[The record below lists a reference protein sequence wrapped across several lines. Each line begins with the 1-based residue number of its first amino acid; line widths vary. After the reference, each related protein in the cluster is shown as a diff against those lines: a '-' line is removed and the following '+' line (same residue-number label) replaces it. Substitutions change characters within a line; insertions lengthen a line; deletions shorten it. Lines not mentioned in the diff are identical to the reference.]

1 MKAAT
6 VAVQTMEHPMYAHED
21 FEPDHTSSPTDTMI
35 QDLQLYG
42 YRPAAGEADPRITPE
57 DHVIQTAVAD
67 IFDALISTMADTSLD
82 FDLDD
87 RVWDRLGESEQ
98 HPQNALWRLLDRHS
112 VPRGTVRPWFRPE
125 RPAAEAARGRARQRR
140 A

>member
-1 MKAAT
+1 
-6 VAVQTMEHPMYAHED
+6 MYAHEEL
-21 FEPDHTSSPTDTMI
+21 EPDHTSSPTDTMI

-82 FDLDD
+82 FDLDEILWSTVNTFHRAAERIETKLD
-87 RVWDRLGESEQ
+87 DPWRVVLQ
-98 HPQNALWRLLDRHS
+98 HPDREFLAWIIS
-112 VPRGTVRPWFRPE
+112 E
-125 RPAAEAARGRARQRR
+125 RAHRDHT
-140 A
+140 

>member
-1 MKAAT
+1 
-6 VAVQTMEHPMYAHED
+6 MYAHDE

-82 FDLDD
+82 FDL
-87 RVWDRLGESEQ
+87 GETADAIRE
-98 HPQNALWRLLDRHS
+98 
-112 VPRGTVRPWFRPE
+112 TVE
-125 RPAAEAARGRARQRR
+125 RFAAAEIGWTITSKRR
-140 A
+140 NAFNANRTAPR